1 MPREVDFINR
11 EQYMAELT
19 RLLSFMSSWDR
30 RAALEKYDALLKEAE
45 DPEAMME
52 ELGTPTRLA
61 IDLARTYVPTAA
73 PEVTEAEVTEAEEEE
88 APEQFALDLEPEKEQ
103 PAPEPAVV
111 EKTRGGVL
119 AVYLIPAIV
128 IGLPVALVLAC
139 IGLAVFAAGAA
150 LIAFAVRT
158 ALPFIAALSLV
169 SDLLLTVGAALVLCA
184 VGLLLVWLGLWLA
197 ITLCRLWIGG
207 VIALGRKLCVKKEV
221 V

>member
-1 MPREVDFINR
+1 
-11 EQYMAELT
+11 MAELT

-30 RAALEKYDALLKEAE
+30 RAALEKYNALFDAAE
-45 DPEAMME
+45 DPEALME

-73 PEVTEAEVTEAEEEE
+73 PEVTETEVAEAEEI
-88 APEQFALDLEPEKEQ
+88 PEQFALDLEPEKEQ
-103 PAPEPAVV
+103 PAPEPVV
-111 EKTRGGVL
+111 TEKTRGGVL

-139 IGLAVFAAGAA
+139 IGLAVLAAGAA
-150 LIAFAVRT
+150 LIAFGVKT
-158 ALPFIAALSLV
+158 ALAFMASLSLV
-169 SDLLLTVGAALVLCA
+169 SDVLLVIGAALVLCA
-184 VGLLLVWLGLWLA
+184 VGLLLAWLGLWLA

-207 VIALGRKLCVKKEV
+207 IVALGRKLCVKEV